1 MTAGEPGGD
10 FRARVVSRIGARS
23 GASSR
28 MWRLSSTGVWRPA
41 FAGLAIAVFVVAAVV
56 IQHQVRS
63 RSGGAVQEVRVRL
76 KPDATAAPADR
87 LKPDATAA
95 PADRLKPN
103 ATAMAPAQVG
113 LKPDATA
120 PAQLELNRERVE
132 VRLKPDTTR
141 ERAAVGLVPDAT
153 DLAPLA
159 LAPLNVDTIAVQQ
172 LPAEDSIRIAQ
183 LPPVAPIAV
192 APLGVDDQGDR
203 R

>member
-1 MTAGEPGGD
+1 MTDTHLDALIDEAARGMTAGEPGGD

-28 MWRLSSTGVWRPA
+28 MSRLPGSGVWRPA
-41 FAGLAIAVFVVAAVV
+41 FAGLAIAVVVVAAVV

-63 RSGGAVQEVRVRL
+63 RVGGAVQEVRVRL
-76 KPDATAAPADR
+76 KPDATA
-87 LKPDATAA
+87 
-95 PADRLKPN
+95 
-103 ATAMAPAQVG
+103 
-113 LKPDATA
+113 
-120 PAQLELNRERVE
+120 PAQLALNREPVE

-141 ERAAVGLVPDAT
+141 ERAAVGLAPDAT

-159 LAPLNVDTIAVQQ
+159 LAPLNVDPIAVQQ

-183 LPPVAPIAV
+183 MPPVAPIAV